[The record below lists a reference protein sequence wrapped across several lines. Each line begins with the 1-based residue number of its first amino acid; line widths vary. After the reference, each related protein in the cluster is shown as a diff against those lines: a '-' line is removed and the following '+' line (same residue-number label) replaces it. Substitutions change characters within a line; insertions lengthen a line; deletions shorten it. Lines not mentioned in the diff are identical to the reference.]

1 MAEDEYAANYA
12 ALASLYGEWAQ
23 GRPARFALV
32 AGGIVHGVYPTLAE
46 ARSGVQALPQ
56 GLNHALVAALWPL
69 DGWRHPRLAV
79 DSHRRIGSAPPT
91 TMEAREA
98 LARDFLVAEQL
109 RRDNPTPEDLS
120 TPYVLI
126 KGGAVL
132 GRFRRVSQA
141 RQVVDAALP
150 PLAPV
155 LFSSLRLGWITPFTI
170 MVLQALVER
179 YNQLPQRDPCTSRA
193 VSTHSR

>member
-1 MAEDEYAANYA
+1 VDEYAANYA

-23 GRPARFALV
+23 GKPARFALV
-32 AGGIVHGVYPTLAE
+32 AGGAVQGLYRTLAE
-46 ARSGVQALPQ
+46 ARSGVPALPQ
-56 GLNHALVAALWPL
+56 GLSHALVAALWPL

-79 DSHRRIGSAPPT
+79 DSHRRLGSAPPVT
-91 TMEAREA
+91 TEARDP

-109 RRDNPTPEDLS
+109 RRDNPTPEDLA

-126 KGGAVL
+126 KDGAVL
-132 GRFRRVSQA
+132 GRFRRVTQA
-141 RQVVDAALP
+141 RQAVDAALP

-155 LFSSLRLGWITPFTI
+155 LFASLRLGWVAPCTI

-179 YNQLPQRDPCTSRA
+179 YDQLPQPDPCALRAASTTSR
-193 VSTHSR
+193 

>member
-1 MAEDEYAANYA
+1 VAQDEYAANYA
-12 ALASLYGEWAQ
+12 ALASLFGEWAQ
-23 GRPARFALV
+23 GKSARFALV
-32 AGGIVHGVYPTLAE
+32 AGGAVQGLYGTLAE

-56 GLNHALVAALWPL
+56 GLNHALVVALWPL

-79 DSHRRIGSAPPT
+79 DSHRRLGSAPFVT
-91 TMEAREA
+91 TEAPDP

-120 TPYVLI
+120 RPYVLI
-126 KGGAVL
+126 KDGAVL
-132 GRFRRVSQA
+132 GRFRRVTQA

-155 LFSSLRLGWITPFTI
+155 LFASLRLGWIAPFTI
-170 MVLQALVER
+170 MALQALMEG
-179 YNQLPQRDPCTSRA
+179 PPTA
-193 VSTHSR
+193 T

>member
-1 MAEDEYAANYA
+1 VAEDEYAANYA
-12 ALASLYGEWAQ
+12 ALASLYCEWAQ
-23 GRPARFALV
+23 GKPAHFALV
-32 AGGIVHGVYPTLAE
+32 AGGAVQESYRTLAE
-46 ARSGVQALPQ
+46 ARRSVQALPQ
-56 GLNHALVAALWPL
+56 GLQHALVVALWPL

-79 DSHRRIGSAPPT
+79 DSHRRLGSAPPT
-91 TMEAREA
+91 TTEARDS
-98 LARDFLVAEQL
+98 LARSFLVAERL

-126 KGGAVL
+126 KDGTVL
-132 GRFRRVSQA
+132 GRFRRVTQA

-155 LFSSLRLGWITPFTI
+155 LFTSLRLGWIAPFTI

-179 YNQLPQRDPCTSRA
+179 Y
-193 VSTHSR
+193 

>member
-1 MAEDEYAANYA
+1 MDEYAANYA
-12 ALASLYGEWAQ
+12 ALVSLYGEWAQ
-23 GRPARFALV
+23 GKPARFALV
-32 AGGIVHGVYPTLAE
+32 AGGAVQGFYRMLAE

-56 GLNHALVAALWPL
+56 SLSHALVVALWPR

-79 DSHRRIGSAPPT
+79 DSHRRLGSAPPT
-91 TMEAREA
+91 TMEARDP

-126 KGGAVL
+126 KDGAVL
-132 GRFRRVSQA
+132 GRFRRVTQA

-155 LFSSLRLGWITPFTI
+155 LFTSLRPGWIAPFTI
-170 MVLQALVER
+170 MVLQALVEK
-179 YNQLPQRDPCTSRA
+179 LSRGEMEA
-193 VSTHSR
+193 ST

>member
-1 MAEDEYAANYA
+1 MDEYAANYA
-12 ALASLYGEWAQ
+12 ALVSLYGEWAQ
-23 GRPARFALV
+23 GKPAHFALV
-32 AGGIVHGVYPTLAE
+32 AGGAVQGLYRTLAE

-79 DSHRRIGSAPPT
+79 DSHRRLGSAPPA
-91 TMEAREA
+91 TMDAQDP
-98 LARDFLVAEQL
+98 LACDFLVAEQL

-126 KGGAVL
+126 KDGAVL
-132 GRFRRVSQA
+132 GRFQRVTQA

-155 LFSSLRLGWITPFTI
+155 LFTSLRPGWIAPFTI
-170 MVLQALVER
+170 MVLQALVEK
-179 YNQLPQRDPCTSRA
+179 LSRGEME
-193 VSTHSR
+193 VST